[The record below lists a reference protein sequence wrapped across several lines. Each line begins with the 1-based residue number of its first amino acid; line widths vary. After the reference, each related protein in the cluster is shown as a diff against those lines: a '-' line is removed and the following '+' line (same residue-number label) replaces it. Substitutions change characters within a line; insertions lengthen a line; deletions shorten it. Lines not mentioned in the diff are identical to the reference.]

1 MQSVIKKILDC
12 ILCVSLII
20 FVCVFIVVTKMQG
33 KVSVFITSILPAVQI
48 FLGLFAVYVAIKV
61 TKKGYQVF
69 SSLLFLLLGLYQFLL
84 MNEVIPFSLKETWPI
99 IGVISSL
106 CLLVSGVY
114 RYRKMKIL
122 YIVPS
127 FILLLMSLWYSLF
140 SFKVIKQPF
149 SFVVLSLGPAF
160 VIITVAMLIIF
171 YFLQKKHRELIIE
184 DEESEFDTE
193 EICDFIED

>member
-1 MQSVIKKILDC
+1 MQGVIKKILDC

-48 FLGLFAVYVAIKV
+48 FLGLFAVYVALKV

>member
-1 MQSVIKKILDC
+1 MHNVIKKILDC

-20 FVCVFIVVTKMQG
+20 FVCVFIAVTKMQG

-48 FLGLFAVYVAIKV
+48 LLGLFAVYVALRV

-69 SSLLFLLLGLYQFLL
+69 SSFLFLLLGLYQFLL
-84 MNEVIPFSLKETWPI
+84 MNKVIPFSLKETWPI
-99 IGVISSL
+99 IGVISSI
-106 CLLVSGVY
+106 CLFISGY
-114 RYRKMKIL
+114 FRYRKIKIL

-127 FILLLMSLWYSLF
+127 LILVIMSLWYSLF

-160 VIITVAMLIIF
+160 VFISVTMLISF

-184 DEESEFDTE
+184 DEENEFDTE
-193 EICDFIED
+193 EICDFIDD

>member
-20 FVCVFIVVTKMQG
+20 FVCVFIAVTKMQG

-48 FLGLFAVYVAIKV
+48 LLGLFAVYVALKV

-106 CLLVSGVY
+106 CLLVSGLY

>member
-1 MQSVIKKILDC
+1 
-12 ILCVSLII
+12 
-20 FVCVFIVVTKMQG
+20 
-33 KVSVFITSILPAVQI
+33 
-48 FLGLFAVYVAIKV
+48 
-61 TKKGYQVF
+61 
-69 SSLLFLLLGLYQFLL
+69 

-106 CLLVSGVY
+106 CLLVSGLY

>member
-48 FLGLFAVYVAIKV
+48 FLGLFAVYVALKV